1 MQCSSCGHERPR
13 SGNCPHCGAA
23 MASGTSSGGP
33 SSLRGWRE
41 QAGSSGSARPSRPNP
56 DDQRP
61 ISRPVSGDPSRS
73 RASSTEWGAPNQ
85 SAARRGGDPNQSYP
99 RRGGDPNQSYP
110 RRDGDPNRSFARRG
124 GFDEG
129 YGPPDERGLMLPPDV
144 GGLMAQMDD
153 RALPALPTEEEE
165 RALGIRRPAFIPA
178 TDERK
183 GKKPG
188 RWRVISGV
196 ASIMLFCVASCGIS
210 GVLLQKN
217 LPFGLGNILHTT
229 IPTSVTVPVLAIPT
243 IYAAGKPLV
252 TPAPGAKTPIQ
263 QVASYSYVAPGPAGS
278 NIVMGK
284 DPTDIFMVGAFFH
297 ILVETSSQVKAKDQ
311 MSIHWIFNGLDLTS
325 DLKLSSPDCCSNPIT
340 KDNQAVQGDFR
351 FQSSTTGYGR
361 ADIYYNT
368 TLAYSVLFY
377 EVEPGQTATP
387 APTATPHAAP
397 TATKHP

>member
-13 SGNCPHCGAA
+13 SGNCPHCGTT
-23 MASGTSSGGP
+23 MAGGTSGGGP

-41 QAGSSGSARPSRPNP
+41 QAGSSGSSRPSRPNT

-73 RASSTEWGAPNQ
+73 RASGTEWGSPNQ
-85 SAARRGGDPNQSYP
+85 SAS

-124 GFDEG
+124 GFDDG
-129 YGPPDERGLMLPPDV
+129 NGPPDERGLMLPPDA
-144 GGLMAQMDD
+144 GGLMSQMDD

-196 ASIMLFCVASCGIS
+196 ASIMLFCVASCGVS

-217 LPFGLGNILHTT
+217 LLSRFSGLIGFNV
-229 IPTSVTVPVLAIPT
+229 PTSITAPVIAIPT

-252 TPAPGAKTPIQ
+252 TPVPGAKTPIQ
-263 QVASYSYVAPGPAGS
+263 TVGSYTFVIAGS
-278 NIVMGK
+278 GPVTGK
-284 DPTDIFMVGAFFH
+284 DPTDIFKVGYSMY
-297 ILVETSSQVKAKDQ
+297 ILVSTTTQVKVGDIL
-311 MSIHWIFNGLDLTS
+311 SIHWTFNGLDVTS
-325 DLKLSSPDCCSNPIT
+325 DLIRTKSDCCAAPVHH
-340 KDNQAVQGDFR
+340 DNVGIQGDFI
-351 FQSSTTGYGR
+351 FVAPTTGYGR

-368 TLAYSVLFY
+368 TWAYSVLFY
-377 EVEPGQTATP
+377 EVEPGQTPTP
-387 APTATPHAAP
+387 FPTATPTVQVTPTLVP